1 MHKAAD
7 RIRNVALVGHRGSGK
22 TSLHEGLL
30 FQAGAINRL
39 GTVVDGTTVS
49 DSDPDEKARQMSIS
63 AALASFE
70 WQERKVNLIDTPGD
84 SSFIADAL
92 GALRVC
98 ESAVFVVNA
107 VMGVEVHTTRLWSR
121 AGELDLA
128 RLLFVNM
135 LDRERADFF
144 RTLDSLKATFGQ
156 HVVATEIPIG
166 SEHEVRGVIDLVDMK
181 AYEYGGPAK
190 DNCKQIPI
198 PDDLQAQA
206 EEYREKL
213 MDEVSESSD
222 ALMERYLEGE
232 EISHEE
238 IVTALKD
245 GTNHGAMFPVTCG
258 IATRNLAT
266 NRLLDAIVEDL
277 PSPVK
282 HGGLDVGEVT
292 LEPVED
298 KEMFAY
304 VFKTRADPFAGRI
317 NLFRVYQ
324 GVMKQDSQV
333 LNTRTHNKE
342 RIGQLVTFEGNK
354 TGSATDFGPGDIGAV
369 AKLKETKAGDWLAS
383 RDEPVEM
390 PSIKLPAPVMA
401 FAVEPKSKGDE
412 DKVFTALR
420 RLQEEDPT
428 IDLHRDQQTGE
439 QIVAG
444 LSQVHVEVIVQRLK
458 DRFGAEVNLKPPR
471 VPYQETIRKPAKAHG
486 RHKKQTGGRGQF
498 GDCHI
503 EIEPLNDPTHPT
515 GFEFV
520 NAIKGGVIPT
530 GFIPAVEKETGG
542 RGQFGDCHIEIE
554 PLEPGSG
561 FEFVNAIKG
570 GVIPTGFIPA
580 VEKGVVEAMDEGVVA
595 GYPVKDVRVRLYDGS
610 YHTVDSSEMAF
621 KVAGSLAMK
630 QAMEQAAPVLLE
642 PIMLVTVSLP
652 EDSVGDVIG
661 DLNSRRGRPLG
672 MEPSGAGMS
681 EVKAE
686 VPMAEM
692 LSYAPDLRSITGGQ
706 GEFTME
712 FLRYEE
718 VPGHLASKV
727 VEEAK
732 AEKEAVKA

>member
-22 TSLHEGLL
+22 TSLHEALL
-30 FQAGAINRL
+30 FQAGAVNRL
-39 GTVVDGTTVS
+39 GSVLEGTTTS
-49 DSDPDEKARQMSIS
+49 DADPDEKSRQMSIS
-63 AALASFE
+63 AALSSFE
-70 WQERKVNLIDTPGD
+70 WQDRKVNLIDTPGD

-107 VMGVEVHTTRLWSR
+107 VMGVEVHTSRLWQR
-121 AGELDLA
+121 ASELDLA
-128 RLLFVNM
+128 RLIFVNM

-144 RTLDSLKATFGQ
+144 RTLESLKQTFGQ

-166 SEHEVRGVIDLVDMK
+166 AEHEVSGVIDLIDMK
-181 AYEYGGPAK
+181 AYHYDGATRE
-190 DNCKQIPI
+190 NCTEIPI
-198 PDDLQAQA
+198 PDALEAQA

-222 ALMERYLEGE
+222 ALMERYLEGDQ
-232 EISHEE
+232 ISHEE
-238 IVTALKD
+238 IVTALKE

-282 HGGLDVGEVT
+282 HGGLDVGDVT
-292 LEPVED
+292 LEPEED
-298 KEMFAY
+298 KEMYAY

-317 NLFRVYQ
+317 NVFRVYQ
-324 GVMKQDSQV
+324 GMMKHDTQV

-342 RIGQLVTFEGNK
+342 RIGQLVTFEGGH
-354 TGSATDFGPGDIGAV
+354 TGHTTEFGPGDLGAV
-369 AKLKETKAGDWLAS
+369 AKLKETKAGDWLAE
-383 RDEPVEM
+383 RDQPIEM

-401 FAVEPKSKGDE
+401 FAVEPKTKGDE

-428 IDLHRDQQTGE
+428 IDLHRDAQTGE

-486 RHKKQTGGRGQF
+486 RHKKQSGGRGQF

-503 EIEPLNDPTHPT
+503 EIEPLDPGA

-530 GFIPAVEKETGG
+530 
-542 RGQFGDCHIEIE
+542 
-554 PLEPGSG
+554 S
-561 FEFVNAIKG
+561 
-570 GVIPTGFIPA
+570 FIPA
-580 VEKGVVEAMDEGVVA
+580 VEKGVQDAMHEGVVA
-595 GYPVKDVRVRLYDGS
+595 GYPVKDVRVRVYDGS

-621 KVAGSLAMK
+621 KLAGSIAMK
-630 QAMEQAAPVLLE
+630 QALELAGPVLLE
-642 PIMLVTVSLP
+642 PIMLVTVSVP
-652 EDSVGDVIG
+652 EDAVGDVIG

-672 MEPSGAGMS
+672 MEPTGAGMS

-686 VPMAEM
+686 VPMSEM

-718 VPGHLASKV
+718 VPGHLAGKV
-727 VEEAK
+727 VDEAK
-732 AEKEAVKA
+732 AEREAVKA